1 MALTPEHVATIAHL
15 ARLEVRDEDV
25 SGYCDRLSRILEFVA
40 QLEAVD
46 TSAVEPMAHAE
57 RMSQRLREDTAVPV
71 SERDLFQQN
80 APATDGGLYLV
91 PKVIE

>member
-1 MALTPEHVATIAHL
+1 MALTPEQVATIAHL
-15 ARLEVRDEDV
+15 ARLEIRAADV

-46 TSAVEPMAHAE
+46 TSAVAPMAHAE
-57 RMSQRLREDTAVPV
+57 RLAQRLRDDVPV
-71 SERDLFQQN
+71 SVTERDLFQQN
-80 APATDGGLYLV
+80 AAATDAGLYLV